1 MKQAGSVSNM
11 VNRIHQAHT
20 GKRSVIR
27 EIFSAV
33 LILLAVS
40 LACSA
45 VAETKTENINAGL
58 GTGVRLLKKPNDS
71 AIRGSYQGT
80 DVKVQILGVCRSY
93 IFIRSSPMIVNT
105 SDLSFATDVAPE
117 ETLACVVS
125 TTPAKVYWGPEFK
138 AAFSRCKPGT
148 ILAVVAVG
156 DDYIEVKYPEEKNA
170 FRGFLKKASV
180 QLCEPAE
187 GIGTGLVKNGKQ
199 SVNMRAKMDIKSAKV
214 ETIKSGTEIIVVSDT
229 GNWYEVEY
237 NGLHGYIRKEF
248 ITLLEKGFGDEAV
261 PADEDASDDKA
272 VSDDETVSDDEDV
285 SDDQTVSDDEA
296 VSEKEAES

>member
-1 MKQAGSVSNM
+1 M

-93 IFIRSSPMIVNT
+93 IFIGSSPMIVNT
-105 SDLSFATDVAPE
+105 FATDVAPE

-156 DDYIEVKYPEEKNA
+156 DDFIEVKYPEEKNA

>member
-1 MKQAGSVSNM
+1 
-11 VNRIHQAHT
+11 
-20 GKRSVIR
+20 
-27 EIFSAV
+27 
-33 LILLAVS
+33 
-40 LACSA
+40 
-45 VAETKTENINAGL
+45 
-58 GTGVRLLKKPNDS
+58 
-71 AIRGSYQGT
+71 
-80 DVKVQILGVCRSY
+80 
-93 IFIRSSPMIVNT
+93 MIVNT
-105 SDLSFATDVAPE
+105 SDLSFAADVAPE
-117 ETLACVVS
+117 ETLACVES

-180 QLCEPAE
+180 QLCEPTE